1 MGGVMNKSFEALEAL
16 DKAELIGML
25 WGTNGH
31 LIQTQATIKRL
42 KDELAEIKKCHDCPF
57 CGQRQCMRGR
67 NDRP

>member
-1 MGGVMNKSFEALEAL
+1 MEESFEELKLL

-25 WGTNGH
+25 WCTRGH
-31 LIQTQATIKRL
+31 FIQAEAKIKRL
-42 KDELAEIKKCHDCPF
+42 EDELAEIKKCHDCQF